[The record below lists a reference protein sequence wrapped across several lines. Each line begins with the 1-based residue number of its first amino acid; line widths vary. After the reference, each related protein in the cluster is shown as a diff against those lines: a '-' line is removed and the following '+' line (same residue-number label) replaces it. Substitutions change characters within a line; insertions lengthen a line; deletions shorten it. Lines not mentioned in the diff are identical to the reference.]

1 MTRTK
6 DWLQYSEELIKI
18 ADLLMDKGRFSW
30 SCFTSQ
36 QAATAALKA
45 ILSKSGEPTIGD
57 NLIALLRTV
66 KENIS
71 IPVDVKDA
79 CHQVN
84 DYFKTSRNL
93 EHKPEG
99 TPLSNYSLEESQKA
113 KNDALMVIRF
123 AYHESQ

>member
-1 MTRTK
+1 MSRTK
-6 DWLQYSEELIKI
+6 DWLQYSEELVKI

-45 ILSKSGEPTIGD
+45 ILFKMEEPTFGD

-66 KENIS
+66 KENIA
-71 IPVDVKDA
+71 IPDDVKDA
-79 CHQVN
+79 CHHIN
-84 DYFKTSRNL
+84 DYFKTSRDL
-93 EHKPEG
+93 ENKPEG
-99 TPLSNYSLEESQKA
+99 TPLNYFSLEESQKA
-113 KNDALMVIRF
+113 KSDALTVIRF

>member
-1 MTRTK
+1 MSRTN
-6 DWLQYSEELIKI
+6 DWLQYSEELIDI

-36 QAATAALKA
+36 QATTAALKA
-45 ILSKSGEPTIGD
+45 ILSKKGESTFGD

-66 KENIS
+66 KETIA
-71 IPVDVKDA
+71 IPIEVKDA

-84 DYFKTSRNL
+84 DYFKTCRDL
-93 EHKPEG
+93 ENKSEG
-99 TPLSNYSLEESQKA
+99 TPLNYYSLEESQKA